1 MVAVVG
7 IPLDENSSYLKG
19 AALAPQ
25 KIRSAFT
32 SPSSNTCAE
41 NGVDLGRS
49 TLWNDLGDLAL
60 PAGEAA
66 IDKIEKE
73 VASILQKHDRVL
85 CLGGDHS
92 VSYPIVK
99 AVAKKYSGLTVLHL
113 DAHSDLYDD
122 FEGNRYSHACPFA
135 RIMEEGLVTRLVQ
148 VGVRTLTPH
157 QREQAKRFGV
167 EIFEM
172 KSWKE
177 SQPFHAEGPLYISLD
192 LDVLDPAFAPG
203 VSHHEPG
210 GLSTRQVLNILQQVK
225 GNLAGADIVELNPLR
240 DLQDMTAM
248 VAAKF
253 FKELLARLLDQPYV

>member
-25 KIRSAFT
+25 KIRAAFN

-41 NGVDLGRS
+41 NGVDLGLS
-49 TLWNDLGDLAL
+49 TQWNDQGDLAL
-60 PAGEAA
+60 PSGEAA
-66 IDKIEKE
+66 IQEIENRIS
-73 VASILQKHDRVL
+73 AILQKHDKL
-85 CLGGDHS
+85 FCLGGDHS
-92 VSYPIVK
+92 VSYPVIK
-99 AVAKKYSGLTVLHL
+99 AVAKKYPDLTVLHL

-135 RIMEEGLVTRLVQ
+135 RIMEEGLATRLVQ

-177 SQPFHAEGPLYISLD
+177 SQPLYVDGSLYLSLD

-225 GNLAGADIVELNPLR
+225 GNVVGADIVEFNPLR

-248 VAAKF
+248 VSAKF
-253 FKELLARLLDQPYV
+253 FKELLARLID